1 MKIMIV
7 KAILNTD
14 QEVEIYNSL
23 NDPKDLISVIYNE
36 IPNEVSLSL
45 TATDSDYDLPL
56 HAIWTNFMQSIED
69 HRKNSIKTILV
80 LSDADTVVLEQN
92 NVSNY
97 VYQAT
102 FETPLKES
110 INFEFFTTE

>member
-1 MKIMIV
+1 MIV

-23 NDPKDLISVIYNE
+23 NDPKDLISVIYRE
-36 IPNEVSLSL
+36 LPNEVSLGL
-45 TATDSDYDLPL
+45 TTIDSDYDLPL
-56 HAIWTNFMQSIED
+56 HTIWTNFMKSIKD

-80 LSDADTVVLEQN
+80 LSDADTVVIEQN

-97 VYQAT
+97 LYQVT

>member
-1 MKIMIV
+1 MIV

-14 QEVEIYNSL
+14 KEVEIYNSL
-23 NDPKDLISVIYNE
+23 NDTRDLISVIYNE

-69 HRKNSIKTILV
+69 YRKNSIKTILV
-80 LSDADTVVLEQN
+80 LSDANTVVFEQN

-97 VYQAT
+97 VYQVT
-102 FETPLKES
+102 FEAPLKES

>member
-1 MKIMIV
+1 MIV

-23 NDPKDLISVIYNE
+23 NDTKGLISVAYRE
-36 IPNEVSLSL
+36 IPGGVSLGL
-45 TATDSDYDLPL
+45 TTTDSGYDLPL
-56 HAIWTNFMQSIED
+56 HAVWTNFMQSIED

-80 LSDADTVVLEQN
+80 LGDADTVILEQN

-97 VYQAT
+97 VYQVA
-102 FETPLKES
+102 FEIPLKES
-110 INFEFFTTE
+110 INFEFFTAE